1 MCRCLAYS
9 GDPVLLDELLYKPEY
24 SLIVRSL
31 HSRLGAETTNGDGFG
46 VGWYGA
52 QSTPGLFH
60 SVEPAWN
67 HRNLREL
74 ATHVASALI
83 LALTFGLE
91 DDPPR
96 AAERAVGLVEAT
108 GRPHGV
114 QHPIQMTVATTDGE
128 RLWAFRYSS
137 EGRSRSLPPEGTCV
151 VISGGRDELQ
161 PFTPRPEPAPGRV
174 GVTVTR
180 T

>member
-1 MCRCLAYS
+1 MHN
-9 GDPVLLDELLYKPEY
+9 EL
-24 SLIVRSL
+24 R
-31 HSRLGAETTNGDGFG
+31 F
-46 VGWYGA
+46 
-52 QSTPGLFH
+52 F
-60 SVEPAWN
+60 
-67 HRNLREL
+67 
-74 ATHVASALI
+74 

-137 EGRSRSLPPEGTCV
+137 EGRSRSLLPEGIRV

>member
-24 SLIVRSL
+24 SLIVQSL

-114 QHPIQMTVATTDGE
+114 QHPALGVPLLE
-128 RLWAFRYSS
+128 RGPVPLAAPR
-137 EGRSRSLPPEGTCV
+137 GDLCGHQR
-151 VISGGRDELQ
+151 GRDELQ